1 MPRNS
6 GAIISRRNQTQS
18 SGSASSQCLRGF
30 TLVELLV
37 VITIIGI
44 LISLLLPAVQSARE
58 AARRL
63 QCSNNL
69 KQIGLA
75 CLQHEQTHGHLPTGG
90 WGYYWLGD
98 ADRGAG
104 KEQPGGWIYNILPY
118 LEQQALYLLPADG
131 DPKHVTTKQTA
142 GAATMSQQP
151 LAMVICPTRR
161 QPMLYPYP
169 LDSKWRPKNVDDTPT
184 VARADYAANTGDSQV
199 CSSDG
204 PPSLDEGDTT
214 SYNWNTGAQYDK
226 STGVIYQR
234 SEIRMAGIRDGTS
247 NTYLVGEKYLDPD
260 NYLNGE
266 DSADNSA
273 MFQGQDVDVN
283 RWTDLGRT
291 PRQDQSGA
299 TAYWSFGSAHTSGC
313 NFVFCD
319 GSVHSISYS
328 IDAETHRCLG
338 NRQDGSPIDSNK
350 F

>member
-1 MPRNS
+1 MRI
-6 GAIISRRNQTQS
+6 GAW
-18 SGSASSQCLRGF
+18 
-30 TLVELLV
+30 
-37 VITIIGI
+37 
-44 LISLLLPAVQSARE
+44 ARDNR
-58 AARRL
+58 A
-63 QCSNNL
+63 
-69 KQIGLA
+69 
-75 CLQHEQTHGHLPTGG
+75 
-90 WGYYWLGD
+90 
-98 ADRGAG
+98 
-104 KEQPGGWIYNILPY
+104 GWIYNILPY

-151 LAMVICPTRR
+151 LAMMICPTRR

-273 MFQGQDVDVN
+273 MFQGQDVDCEPLDRSRAYAKARPIRCNSVLEL
-283 RWTDLGRT
+283 RQRPHQRLQFCFLRRLGPFHQLLDRCRN
-291 PRQDQSGA
+291 PPLLGQPSGRL
-299 TAYWSFGSAHTSGC
+299 SDRF
-313 NFVFCD
+313 
-319 GSVHSISYS
+319 
-328 IDAETHRCLG
+328 E
-338 NRQDGSPIDSNK
+338 
-350 F
+350 